1 MYKKTVESYGI
12 DFTQMHPAYTADTK
26 SEYVTEETQ
35 DMITEVPTEKI
46 AEAKEQTVIDEEP
59 ITEYV
64 TEASVTEDTIEE
76 IPATVEDAPVT
87 VTKTTSRK
95 KSKK

>member
-12 DFTQMHPAYTADTK
+12 DFTQMHPAYTVDTER
-26 SEYVTEETQ
+26 EYVAKEKIQ
-35 DMITEVPTEKI
+35 DM
-46 AEAKEQTVIDEEP
+46 EP
-59 ITEYV
+59 ITEYI
-64 TEASVTEDTIEE
+64 TEDPTVITEDPIVEYIPETPATEDTTEY